1 MPKGIGNFFNRVT
14 RRDRTQNAQNQNR
27 RGIQP
32 PQPNAN
38 QPQVAQGAG
47 RIAQA
52 GAQNL
57 QNRRN
62 PQRQNN
68 EYNGLFAL
76 HLSPGA
82 RQMMAGLDEIDED
95 DDAYDEAL
103 YQIMGQMIA
112 QLAIQE
118 AQAEQQNQQAQPP
131 AEAQNR
137 NAVPA
142 QVNQQPTQNQRAQQR
157 VAGQNRQV
165 SPARA
170 NQPPR
175 QSQPAQQPEQRQNLW
190 NRVDTNDMGDMV
202 RLTELRAHRN
212 EPDHQLVTIP
222 EGRRVRNMRI
232 VQPNSH
238 PATDNLQGSEYVKV
252 LGQDISLRVNLT
264 TWVNGRHVLG
274 QVLADE
280 QLNTAES
287 RQRVTNTVDRLRM
300 IASAARSDNE
310 MSVII
315 DRNAKEALRFCN
327 DRSGFYLN
335 TMYGQAYIYHVT
347 EALQNGRD
355 QINPADLFNLGV
367 AHFRLDALHSLIF
380 QDRRNG
386 IRHSQGVHTIL
397 EAELMLQDRLDL
409 PVHHDREQIMSGGLT
424 QAMADNLA
432 DRVEQAT
439 IEDGGSRVWAFMSTW
454 GPWVNYISELPHVN
468 EQMKGDD
475 GMESIFHGQLE
486 DLITLRNVAGSVY
499 HSMSEEDFNQET
511 IDLRD
516 NLADWLRVV
525 VAENT
530 WTFLINY
537 RTNIHMDRKNMPRRL
552 QQN

>member
-14 RRDRTQNAQNQNR
+14 GRDHNQNVQNNNR
-27 RGIQP
+27 RGVQP
-32 PQPNAN
+32 PQLNVN

-47 RIAQA
+47 RVVQA

-62 PQRQNN
+62 AQRQDH
-68 EYNGLFAL
+68 EYNGPFAQF
-76 HLSPGA
+76 LSPGA
-82 RQMMAGLDEIDED
+82 RQIMAGLDDILVESD
-95 DDAYDEAL
+95 DDDNQDAFF
-103 YQIMGQMIA
+103 QIMGQIG

-118 AQAEQQNQQAQPP
+118 AQAEQQNQQAQPLAAP
-131 AEAQNR
+131 QNR

-142 QVNQQPTQNQRAQQR
+142 QANQQPAQNQQAQQP
-157 VAGQNRQV
+157 VQN
-165 SPARA
+165 
-170 NQPPR
+170 
-175 QSQPAQQPEQRQNLW
+175 QSAQQPEQRQNLW
-190 NRVDTNDMGDMV
+190 NRVDPNDMGDMV
-202 RLTELRAHRN
+202 RLAELRVHRN

-232 VQPNSH
+232 VQPNPH
-238 PATDNLQGSEYVKV
+238 PATDNLRGSEYVRA
-252 LGQDISLRVNLT
+252 LGQDISLRIHLR
-264 TWVNGRHVLG
+264 TWVNGRHVLN

-310 MSVII
+310 MSRII
-315 DRNAKEALRFCN
+315 DRNAMEASRFCN

-335 TMYGQAYIYHVT
+335 TMYGQAYIHHVT
-347 EALQNGRD
+347 AALQNGRD
-355 QINPADLFNLGV
+355 QINPADLFNLGI
-367 AHFRLDALHSLIF
+367 AHFRLDTLHNLIF

-386 IRHSQGVHTIL
+386 IRHAQGVHTIL

-409 PVHHDREQIMSGGLT
+409 PVHHDREQIIAGGLT

-432 DRVEQAT
+432 ERVEQTT
-439 IEDGGSRVWAFMSTW
+439 IEEGGSKVWAFMSTW
-454 GPWVNYISELPHVN
+454 GPWVSYISELPHVK

-475 GMESIFHGQLE
+475 GMESIFYEQL
-486 DLITLRNVAGSVY
+486 DDVMTKRNVAGSVY
-499 HSMSEEDFNQET
+499 HSMSEEDFHQET
-511 IDLRD
+511 IAIRD

-525 VAENT
+525 VGENT
-530 WTFLINY
+530 WTFLVNY
-537 RTNIHMDRKNMPRRL
+537 RTNIHMDRNNLPRRF
-552 QQN
+552 QQH